1 MQDRSAGAG
10 AFVYAAGA
18 HLSLADETSGEQ
30 DLYVNA
36 LFGQLWNGK
45 RDVILVMG
53 MIAILVILF
62 TPIPSALLDFLLVL
76 NFTGALLVLLIT
88 FFTETP
94 LSFSTFPSL
103 LLITTLFRLA
113 LNISAT
119 RLILDKG
126 NAGRVINAIGSYV
139 VGGNYVIGLVVF
151 LILVVVQYVVVT
163 NGAQRVAEV
172 AARFTLDSMPGKQM
186 SIDAD
191 MNMGLIDEHEARR
204 RRGQIE
210 KEASF
215 YGAMDGATKFVKG
228 DAIAGIMIILIDII
242 GGLAVG
248 MVQRGM
254 PWTDAVHR
262 YTLLTVGDGIVTQ
275 IPSLVIAVAT
285 GIIITRAASDDQ
297 LGTEIARQVL
307 SSSRTLLIVSIA
319 LAGLLLLPGLPAWP
333 VMLVLLGVG
342 TLTFFAARSGG
353 TLAEKK
359 EATPEPEAK
368 REEEDLY
375 RLLSVEPVEIH
386 MGSGI
391 SASYKAR
398 GLDLGDRISTFR
410 KQFALDLGFILPK
423 VKLIQGPSLAEDA
436 YEVHVQGSRVGRG
449 ELRFDALLAI
459 NPGGKR
465 PKLEG
470 RETRDPAYGLPAQ
483 WIDPEQRQY
492 ARGAGYTLVDPET
505 VLITHLGEVTKR
517 HAPEL
522 LTRAETERLVARV
535 REQQA
540 SLVDELIP
548 GVMSYTDVQKVL
560 QQLLREQ
567 VSIRNVET
575 ILEVLVDAG
584 KTHKQTDDL
593 VERVRE
599 RLGPSIC
606 QRVSNA
612 QGELHVLTLAPELER
627 SIVSAV
633 RQREGSGA
641 LLGDLG
647 QLEALLNGLAKQS
660 EAMMARSHLP
670 VLLCPSVVRRHLRA
684 LIQRSLPHVT
694 VLGINEVPATV
705 MVKAFGTVTASAA
718 A

>member
-1 MQDRSAGAG
+1 MKSI
-10 AFVYAAGA
+10 F
-18 HLSLADETSGEQ
+18 S
-30 DLYVNA
+30 
-36 LFGQLWNGK
+36 QLWSGK
-45 RDVILVMG
+45 RDVILVLG
-53 MIAILVILF
+53 MIVILVILF

-88 FFTETP
+88 FFTDTP

-119 RLILDKG
+119 RLILDSG

-163 NGAQRVAEV
+163 SGAQRVAEV

-191 MNMGLIDEHEARR
+191 MNMGLIDEREAKRR
-204 RRGQIE
+204 RAQVE

-228 DAIAGIMIILIDII
+228 DAIAGIMIIMIDII

-248 MVQRGM
+248 MVQHGM
-254 PWTDAVHR
+254 SWGDAAHR

-285 GIIITRAASDDQ
+285 GIIITRAAADAQ

-307 SSSRTLLIVSIA
+307 SNSRTLLIVALS
-319 LAGLLLLPGLPAWP
+319 LAGLLFLPGLPAWP
-333 VMLVLLGVG
+333 VLLVLIGVVG
-342 TLTFFAARSGG
+342 LTIFAARAG
-353 TLAEKK
+353 AETDEK
-359 EATPEPEAK
+359 PDEPIAPQAK
-368 REEEDLY
+368 RDEEDLY
-375 RLLSVEPVEIH
+375 RLLSVEPIEIH
-386 MGSGI
+386 LGGGI
-391 SASYKAR
+391 ASAYKAK
-398 GLDLGDRISTFR
+398 GLDLGDRIGTFR
-410 KQFALDLGFILPK
+410 KQFALDCGFILPK
-423 VKLIQGPSLAEDA
+423 VKLVQGSQLADDS
-436 YEVHVQGSRVGRG
+436 YEMHLQGSRVGRG

-483 WIDPEQRQY
+483 WINPEQRQY
-492 ARGAGYTLVDPET
+492 ARAAGYTLVDPET
-505 VLITHLGEVTKR
+505 VLITHLGEVVKR

-522 LTRAETERLVARV
+522 LTRAETERLVARA

-548 GVMSYTDVQKVL
+548 AVMTYTDVQKVL

-584 KTHKQTDDL
+584 KTHKQTEDL

-606 QRVSNA
+606 QRVSNN

-627 SIVSAV
+627 AIVSAV
-633 RQREGSGA
+633 RQREGAGA
-641 LLGDLG
+641 LVADLA
-647 QLEALLNGLAKQS
+647 QLEALLGGLAKQS

-670 VLLCPSVVRRHLRA
+670 VLLCPSAVRRHLRV

-694 VLGINEVPATV
+694 VLGINEVPSTV
-705 MVKAFGTVTASAA
+705 VVKAFGTVTAATAA
-718 A
+718 AA

>member
-1 MQDRSAGAG
+1 
-10 AFVYAAGA
+10 
-18 HLSLADETSGEQ
+18 
-30 DLYVNA
+30 VNT
-36 LFGQLWNGK
+36 LFGQLWSGK
-45 RDVILVMG
+45 RDTILVLG
-53 MIAILVILF
+53 MIVILVILF
-62 TPIPSALLDFLLVL
+62 TPIPAALLDFLLVL

-88 FFTETP
+88 FFTDTP

-119 RLILDKG
+119 RLILDSG
-126 NAGRVINAIGSYV
+126 NAGRVINAIGAYV

-163 NGAQRVAEV
+163 SGAQRVAEV

-191 MNMGLIDEHEARR
+191 MNMGLIDEHEAKRR
-204 RRGQIE
+204 RSQVE

-248 MVQRGM
+248 MVQRGL
-254 PWTDAVHR
+254 PWAEAAHR

-285 GIIITRAASDDQ
+285 GIIITRAASDAQ

-307 SSSRTLLIVSIA
+307 SSSRTLFIVSLA
-319 LAGLLLLPGLPAWP
+319 LAGLLVLPGLPAWP
-333 VMLVLLGVG
+333 VLLVLLGVG
-342 TLTFFAARSGG
+342 TLTFFAARSGNPA
-353 TLAEKK
+353 AEKK
-359 EATPEPEAK
+359 EEVTEPQAK
-368 REEEDLY
+368 RDEEDLY
-375 RLLSVEPVEIH
+375 RLLSVEPIEIH
-386 MGSGI
+386 LGSGI
-391 SASYKAR
+391 AATYKAR

-410 KQFALDLGFILPK
+410 KQFALDCGFILPK
-423 VKLIQGPSLAEDA
+423 VKLIQGSPLAEDA
-436 YEVHVQGSRVGRG
+436 YEIQVQGSRVGRG

-483 WIDPEQRQY
+483 WINPDQRQY

-584 KTHKQTDDL
+584 KTHKQTEDL

-633 RQREGSGA
+633 RQREGAGA
-641 LLGDLG
+641 LIADLS
-647 QLEALLNGLAKQS
+647 QLEALLGGLAKQS

-670 VLLCPSVVRRHLRA
+670 VLLCPSLVRRHLRA

-694 VLGINEVPATV
+694 VLGINEVPSTV

-718 A
+718 AA

>member
-1 MQDRSAGAG
+1 MN
-10 AFVYAAGA
+10 
-18 HLSLADETSGEQ
+18 T
-30 DLYVNA
+30 
-36 LFGQLWNGK
+36 LFGQLWSGK
-45 RDVILVMG
+45 RDVILVLG
-53 MIAILVILF
+53 MIAILIILF
-62 TPIPSALLDFLLVL
+62 TPIPAGLLDFLLVL
-76 NFTGALLVLLIT
+76 NFTCALLVLLIT

-119 RLILDKG
+119 RLILDNG

-163 NGAQRVAEV
+163 SGAQRVAEV

-191 MNMGLIDEHEARR
+191 MNMGLIDEREAKRR
-204 RRGQIE
+204 RAMVE
-210 KEASF
+210 KEANF

-228 DAIAGIMIILIDII
+228 DAIAGIMIILIDIV

-248 MVQRGM
+248 MVQRGLN
-254 PWTDAVHR
+254 WSDAAHR

-275 IPSLVIAVAT
+275 IPSLVIAIAT
-285 GIIITRAASDDQ
+285 GIIITRAAADAQ
-297 LGTEIARQVL
+297 LGTEISRQVL
-307 SSSRTLLIVSIA
+307 SNSRTLLIVSLA
-319 LAGLLLLPGLPAWP
+319 LGGLLMLPGLPAWP
-333 VMLVLLGVG
+333 VLLVLLCVG
-342 TLTFFAARSGG
+342 ALTFYAARTGEASE
-353 TLAEKK
+353 APEQEK
-359 EATPEPEAK
+359 TSEPSA
-368 REEEDLY
+368 RQDEEDLHK
-375 RLLSVEPVEIH
+375 LLVVEPIEIH
-386 MGSGI
+386 LGHGI
-391 SASYKAR
+391 AATYKAR
-398 GLDLGDRISTFR
+398 GLDLGDRIAAFR
-410 KQFALDLGFILPK
+410 KQYAMDGGFILPK
-423 VKLIQGPSLAEDA
+423 VKLVQGTGLAEDG
-436 YEVHVQGSRVGRG
+436 YEVHVQGTRVGRG

-483 WIDPEQRQY
+483 WIHPEQRQY

-505 VLITHLGEVTKR
+505 VLITHLGEVAKR

-522 LTRAETERLVARV
+522 LTRAETERMVARV
-535 REQQA
+535 REQQP

-560 QQLLREQ
+560 QQLLREH
-567 VSIRNVET
+567 VSIRSMET

-599 RLGPSIC
+599 RLGPAIC
-606 QRVSNA
+606 QRLGNA
-612 QGELHVLTLAPELER
+612 QGELHVITLAQDLER
-627 SIVSAV
+627 AILTAV
-633 RQREGSGA
+633 RQREGAGSLVA
-641 LLGDLG
+641 DLA
-647 QLEALLNGLAKQS
+647 QLEALLGGVSRQA

-670 VLLCPSVVRRHLRA
+670 VLLCPSMVRRHVRA

-694 VLGINEVPATV
+694 VLGINEVPSTV
-705 MVKAFGTVTASAA
+705 VVKAFGTVTAQAA

>member
-1 MQDRSAGAG
+1 
-10 AFVYAAGA
+10 
-18 HLSLADETSGEQ
+18 
-30 DLYVNA
+30 
-36 LFGQLWNGK
+36 
-45 RDVILVMG
+45 
-53 MIAILVILF
+53 
-62 TPIPSALLDFLLVL
+62 
-76 NFTGALLVLLIT
+76 LLVLLIT
-88 FFTETP
+88 FFTDSP

-126 NAGRVINAIGSYV
+126 NAGQVINAIGSYV

-163 NGAQRVAEV
+163 SGAQRVAEV

-191 MNMGLIDEHEARR
+191 MNMGLIDEREAKRR
-204 RRGQIE
+204 RSQVE

-228 DAIAGIMIILIDII
+228 DAIAGILIIMIDII

-248 MVQRGM
+248 MVQHGL
-254 PWTDAVHR
+254 PWVDAAHR

-285 GIIITRAASDDQ
+285 GIIITRAAADAQ
-297 LGTEIARQVL
+297 LGTEIVKQVL
-307 SSSRTLLIVSIA
+307 SNSRTLLIVGLS

-333 VMLVLLGVG
+333 VLVVLLGVIG
-342 TLTFFAARSGG
+342 LTFFAARASS
-353 TLAEKK
+353 TTAEKPK
-359 EATPEPEAK
+359 DVPESQAGA
-368 REEEDLY
+368 EEDLY

-386 MGSGI
+386 LGSGI
-391 SASYKAR
+391 AATYKAR
-398 GLDLGDRISTFR
+398 GLDLGDRIGAFR
-410 KQFALDLGFILPK
+410 KQFALECGFILPK
-423 VKLIQGPSLAEDA
+423 VKLIQGSPLAEDA
-436 YEVHVQGSRVGRG
+436 YEIVLQGSKVGRG

-483 WIDPEQRQY
+483 WISPDQRQY

-584 KTHKQTDDL
+584 KTHKQTEDL

-599 RLGPSIC
+599 RLGPLIC
-606 QRVSNA
+606 QRISNA
-612 QGELHVLTLAPELER
+612 QGELHVLTLAPDLER

-641 LLGDLG
+641 LVADLS
-647 QLEALLNGLAKQS
+647 QLEALLSGLAKQS

-694 VLGINEVPATV
+694 VLGINEVPSTV
-705 MVKAFGTVTASAA
+705 MVKAFGTVTASAVA